1 MAIGLD
7 DIKRLSTGKKVMI
20 SIGLFLLLGYFYWFY
35 LFQPVFD
42 KKVKLG
48 EDLGN
53 ITRQIAARQLVVR
66 QIEQYKKEIATL
78 EESLQIILAKLP
90 EQKEIPRLLTSVSE
104 AGRDAGLDFIL
115 FEPMVP
121 VPKEFYAEIPVRI
134 TVGGKYN
141 DIAVFFD
148 SVAHLPRI
156 VNITDV
162 EIKKGTGKDAG
173 DGMRHRAWG
182 IGHGAVPCRNPF
194 PVDAAALRSFY

>member
-42 KKVKLG
+42 KKVNLG
-48 EDLGN
+48 EDLEN
-53 ITRQIAARQLVVR
+53 INRQIAARQLVVG
-66 QIEQYKKEIATL
+66 QIEQYKKEIARL
-78 EESLQIILAKLP
+78 EEALQVILAKLP

-115 FEPMVP
+115 FEPMAP

-156 VNITDV
+156 VNITNV
-162 EIKKGTGKDAG
+162 EIKKGEQDAG
-173 DGMRHRAWG
+173 EDILTADCSMK
-182 IGHGAVPCRNPF
+182 IYMFLEKTEETNEKP
-194 PVDAAALRSFY
+194 DTQKK

>member
-1 MAIGLD
+1 MAIGIE

-20 SIGLFLLLGYFYWFY
+20 FIGLFLLLGYFYWFY

-48 EDLGN
+48 EDLETIN
-53 ITRQIAARQLVVR
+53 RQIAARQLVVR

-78 EESLQIILAKLP
+78 QESLQIILAKLP

-115 FEPMVP
+115 FEPMAP

-148 SVAHLPRI
+148 TVAHLPRI

-162 EIKKGTGKDAG
+162 EIKRGEKDAG
-173 DGMRHRAWG
+173 EDILTADCSMKIYMFLEETEETNEKPGTQKK
-182 IGHGAVPCRNPF
+182 
-194 PVDAAALRSFY
+194 